1 MIQLH
6 TFHLSTNGRK
16 VHMALEEAQASYEIV
31 VVDLMNGAQ
40 KNADYLKLNPNGKVP
55 TLVDDGLVM
64 WESVA
69 ILLHLAEKFPA
80 ANLLPAAAV
89 DRARAFQWAIWQPTT
104 FGAPSSTL
112 FLQLRFTPEDKRNQ
126 STIDRARAD
135 IATNNKILADGL
147 AGGEYLAGTF
157 SIADIALL
165 PYLYNMVQLEV
176 ELPPVVDA
184 YYQRLVSRSSWQK
197 VLAYKG

>member
-69 ILLHLAEKFPA
+69 ILLHLAQKFPA
-80 ANLLPAAAV
+80 ANLLPAAAA
-89 DRARAFQWAIWQPTT
+89 DRARAFQWAVWQPTT

-112 FLQLRFTPEDKRNQ
+112 FGQLRFTPEDKRNQ
-126 STIDRARAD
+126 NTIDRARAD
-135 IATNNKILADGL
+135 IATNNEILADGL
-147 AGGEYLAGTF
+147 AGQDYLAGTF

-176 ELPPVVDA
+176 ELPPVVNA
-184 YYQRLVSRSSWQK
+184 YYQRLVSRPSWQK
-197 VLAYKG
+197 VLA